1 MKRALPIK
9 IEHRNSETRY
19 LSYVV
24 GFILSILTT
33 LAAYIVVV
41 KHLWPMETLVYIVL
55 GIAVVQ
61 LVVQS
66 VFFLHIGRGSH
77 WKSVTYFF
85 AILVVLIVVVG
96 TIWIMNNLDYNMMHM
111 NTDQMHQYMNEHE
124 GI

>member
-1 MKRALPIK
+1 MKRPIT

-41 KHLWPMETLVYIVL
+41 KHLWPMETLMYIIL

-77 WKSVTYFF
+77 WKFITYLF

-111 NTDQMHQYMNEHE
+111 TPDQQHQYMEEHE